1 MQLSPGLFLLK
12 SPGDFLWGGG
22 DLKKTP
28 SQIEN
33 VLSQIE
39 NVLSQIEKALSPGK
53 NYVV

>member
-12 SPGDFLWGGG
+12 SPGDFLWGRG

-28 SQIEN
+28 
-33 VLSQIE
+33 SQIE